1 MTKYIKFGII
11 AVCAFLFAGC
21 VAGDFF
27 DPSPEAIVM
36 TGTDENPMIRFAV
49 EDDAATYPVT
59 VSATGPVSE
68 DVKVSLKIDNSLVE
82 KYNQQYKTSYYALPD
97 NATALDKSEV
107 VIKKGNTASEAS
119 LFRLVS
125 KDAFEDGRIYMVP
138 VTITAVKGGG
148 IDVIETSRTL
158 YIRLST
164 IMEFTAL
171 DISNY
176 NMYSNFIFDDSKAM
190 ELPTYT
196 YEIKC
201 MIDQYHPGSE
211 PISRLCTWTSK
222 NESRQ
227 MMLRFGENG
236 QDINS
241 LQVVSPG
248 GSFISKT
255 RFETGNWYTLSL
267 AFDGTSLKFYVNGV
281 LDNEL
286 VADCSNTFQR
296 FEIGMSYG
304 TGYARNQRF
313 LGRIAEVRVWDRAL
327 STGEIQLGL
336 CAVDATTAEGLKAY
350 WRMNEGEG
358 HIFHDATG
366 NGYDIDWSKTVR
378 DRNSNDDGY
387 DKNADGTPVIYDY
400 AAEVEAAW
408 VFDDKNKCLN

>member
-1 MTKYIKFGII
+1 MIKYIKFGVI
-11 AVCAFLFAGC
+11 AACAFLFAGC

-36 TGTDENPMIRFAV
+36 TGTDMNPMIKFAV

-68 DVKVSLKIDNSLVE
+68 DVKISLKIDNSLVE
-82 KYNQQYKTSYYALPD
+82 KYNKQYRTSYYALPD
-97 NATALDKSEV
+97 NATALDKKEV
-107 VIKKGNTASEAS
+107 VIEKGATSSEAS
-119 LFRLVS
+119 LFRIVS
-125 KDAFEDGRIYMVP
+125 KDAFEDGRIYIVP
-138 VTITAVKGGG
+138 VTITAVNGGG
-148 IDVIETSRTL
+148 LDVLEASRTL

-164 IMEFTAL
+164 IMDFTAL

-176 NMYSNFIFDDSKAM
+176 AMYSNYIFDDSKAL

-201 MIDQYHPGSE
+201 MINQYHPGSE
-211 PISRLCTWTSK
+211 PISRLCSWTAK
-222 NESRQ
+222 DESRS

-241 LQVVSPG
+241 LQIVSPG
-248 GSFISKT
+248 GNIISKT

-267 AFDGTSLKFYVNGV
+267 AFDGSVLRFYVNGV
-281 LDNEL
+281 LDSEL
-286 VADCSNTFQR
+286 VADCSNVFQR
-296 FEIGMSYG
+296 FELGMSWG
-304 TGYARNQRF
+304 GGYPQKQRF
-313 LGRIAEVRVWDRAL
+313 LGRVAEIRVWDRAL
-327 STGEIQLGL
+327 SIGEIQLGL

-358 HIFHDATG
+358 HIFHDSTG
-366 NGYDIDWSKTVR
+366 NGYDMDWSQTVR
-378 DRNSNDDGY
+378 DNKENGVLNSFDNSSY
-387 DKNADGTPVIYDY
+387 
-400 AAEVEAAW
+400 VEAGW

>member
-1 MTKYIKFGII
+1 MMKYIKFGII
-11 AVCAFLFAGC
+11 AACAFLFAGC

-36 TGTDENPMIRFAV
+36 TGTDENPMIKFAV
-49 EDDAATYPVT
+49 EDDAASYPVT

-68 DVKVSLKIDNSLVE
+68 DVKITLRIDNSLVE

-97 NATALDKSEV
+97 NATTLEKSEV
-107 VIKKGNTASEAS
+107 VISKGNTSSETS

-138 VTITAVKGGG
+138 VTITEVKGGG
-148 IDVIETSRTL
+148 LDVVEASRTL

-171 DISNY
+171 DISDY
-176 NMYSNFIFDDSKAM
+176 NVNSNFIFDDSKAI

-201 MIDQYHPGSE
+201 YINEWHTTPEQ
-211 PISRLCTWTSK
+211 ISRLCQWTSK
-222 NESRQ
+222 TESRS

-241 LQVVSPG
+241 LQIVSPG
-248 GSFISKT
+248 GNLISKT
-255 RFETGNWYTLSL
+255 RFETGNWYMLTL
-267 AFDGTSLKFYVNGV
+267 AFDGSTLRFYVNGV
-281 LDNEL
+281 LDGEL

-296 FEIGMSYG
+296 FELGMSWESYP
-304 TGYARNQRF
+304 NKQRF
-313 LGRIAEVRVWDRAL
+313 LGRVAEVRVWDRAL
-327 STGEIQLGL
+327 SVGEIQLGL
-336 CAVDATTAEGLKAY
+336 CAVDAASAEGLKAY

-366 NGYDIDWSKTVR
+366 NGYDMDWSQSVR
-378 DRNSNDDGY
+378 DFGDGSLSP
-387 DKNADGTPVIYDY
+387 TPD
-400 AAEVEAAW
+400 AASVVEAGW
-408 VFDDKNKCLN
+408 VFDEKNKCLN

>member
-1 MTKYIKFGII
+1 MMKYIKFGII
-11 AVCAFLFAGC
+11 AACAFLFAGC

-36 TGTDENPMIRFAV
+36 TGTDENPMIKFAV
-49 EDDAATYPVT
+49 EDDAAAYPVT

-68 DVKVSLKIDNSLVE
+68 DVKISLRIDNSLVE

-97 NATALDKSEV
+97 NATRLEKNEV
-107 VIKKGNTASEAS
+107 VISKGNTSSEAS

-138 VTITAVKGGG
+138 VTITEVKGGG
-148 IDVIETSRTL
+148 LDVVEASRTL

-171 DISNY
+171 EIADY
-176 NMYSNFIFDDSKAM
+176 NMYSNFIFDDSKAI

-201 MIDQYHPGSE
+201 YINEWHTRPEQ
-211 PISRLCTWTSK
+211 ISRLCQWTSK
-222 NESRQ
+222 TESRS

-241 LQVVSPG
+241 LQIVSPG
-248 GSFISKT
+248 GNLISKT

-267 AFDGTSLKFYVNGV
+267 TFDGSTLRFYVNGV
-281 LDNEL
+281 LDGEL

-296 FEIGMSYG
+296 FELGMSWESYPAKQ
-304 TGYARNQRF
+304 YFN
-313 LGRIAEVRVWDRAL
+313 GRVAEIRVWDRAL
-327 STGEIQLGL
+327 SIGEIQLGL
-336 CAVDATTAEGLKAY
+336 CAVDAASAEGLKAY

-366 NGYDIDWSKTVR
+366 NGYDMDWSKTVR
-378 DRNSNDDGY
+378 DNTGNGTLNEFDNSSY
-387 DKNADGTPVIYDY
+387 
-400 AAEVEAAW
+400 VEAGW
-408 VFDDKNKCLN
+408 VFDEKNKCLN

>member
-1 MTKYIKFGII
+1 MIKYIKFGVI
-11 AVCAFLFAGC
+11 AACAFLFAGC

-36 TGTDENPMIRFAV
+36 TGTDMNPMIKFAV
-49 EDDAATYPVT
+49 EDDAASYPVT

-68 DVKVSLKIDNSLVE
+68 DVKISLKIDNSLVE
-82 KYNQQYKTSYYALPD
+82 NYNKQYRTSYYALPD
-97 NATALDKSEV
+97 NATALDKKEV
-107 VIKKGNTASEAS
+107 VIEKGATSSEAS
-119 LFRLVS
+119 LFRIVS
-125 KDAFEDGRIYMVP
+125 RDAFEDGRIYIVP
-138 VTITAVKGGG
+138 VTITAVNGGG
-148 IDVIETSRTL
+148 LDVLEASRTL

-164 IMEFTAL
+164 IMDFTAL

-176 NMYSNFIFDDSKAM
+176 RMYSNYIFDDSKKI

-211 PISRLCTWTSK
+211 PISRLCSWTAK
-222 NESRQ
+222 DESRS

-241 LQVVSPG
+241 LQIVSPG
-248 GSFISKT
+248 GNIISKT

-267 AFDGTSLKFYVNGV
+267 AFDGSVLRFYVNGV
-281 LDNEL
+281 LDSEL
-286 VADCSNTFQR
+286 VADCSNVFQR
-296 FEIGMSYG
+296 FELGMSWG
-304 TGYARNQRF
+304 GGYPQKQRF

-327 STGEIQLGL
+327 SIGEIQLGL

-350 WRMNEGEG
+350 WRMNDGEG

-366 NGYDIDWSKTVR
+366 NGYDMDWSVTSR
-378 DRNSNDDGY
+378 DSNEDGPLE
-387 DKNADGTPVIYDY
+387 DYDY
-400 AAEVEAAW
+400 SSYAEQAW

>member
-1 MTKYIKFGII
+1 MIKYIKFGVI
-11 AVCAFLFAGC
+11 AACAFLFAGC

-36 TGTDENPMIRFAV
+36 TGTDMNPMIKFAV

-68 DVKVSLKIDNSLVE
+68 DVKISLKIDNSLVE
-82 KYNQQYKTSYYALPD
+82 KYNQQYRTSYYALPD
-97 NATALDKSEV
+97 NATSLAKKEV
-107 VIKKGNTASEAS
+107 VIKKGATSSEAS
-119 LFRLVS
+119 LFSIVS
-125 KDAFEDGRIYMVP
+125 RDAFEDGRIYIVP

-148 IDVIETSRTL
+148 LDVVEASRTL

-176 NMYSNFIFDDSKAM
+176 RMYSNFIFDDSKKL

-211 PISRLCTWTSK
+211 PISRLCSWTAK
-222 NESRQ
+222 DESRS

-241 LQVVSPG
+241 LQIVSPG
-248 GSFISKT
+248 GNIISKT

-267 AFDGTSLKFYVNGV
+267 AFDGSTLRFYVNGV
-281 LDNEL
+281 LDSEL

-296 FEIGMSYG
+296 FELGMSWG
-304 TGYARNQRF
+304 GGYPQKQRF

-327 STGEIQLGL
+327 SIGEIQLGL
-336 CAVDATTAEGLKAY
+336 CAVDASTAEGLKAY
-350 WRMNEGEG
+350 WRMNEGTG
-358 HIFHDATG
+358 YVFHDATG
-366 NGYDIDWSKTVR
+366 NGYDMNWKTTSR
-378 DRNSNDDGY
+378 DSNEDGPLE
-387 DKNADGTPVIYDY
+387 DYDY
-400 AAEVEAAW
+400 SSYAEQAW

>member
-11 AVCAFLFAGC
+11 AVCSFLFAGC

-36 TGTDENPMIRFAV
+36 TGTDENPMIKFAV
-49 EDDAATYPVT
+49 EDEAAAYPVT

-68 DVKVSLKIDNSLVE
+68 DVTVTLKIDNSLVE

-97 NATALDKSEV
+97 NATSLEKNEV
-107 VIKKGNTASEAS
+107 TITKGNTSSEAT

-125 KDAFEDGRIYMVP
+125 KDAFEDGRIYIVP
-138 VTITAVKGGG
+138 VTITSTKGGG
-148 IDVIETSRTL
+148 LEVLESSRTL

-164 IMEFTAL
+164 IMDFTAL
-171 DISNY
+171 SIADY
-176 NMYSNFIFDDSKAM
+176 NMYSNFIFDDSKAI

-201 MIDQYHPGSE
+201 YINEWHTRPEQ
-211 PISRLCTWTSK
+211 ISRLCSWTAK
-222 NESRQ
+222 DESRS

-241 LQVVSPG
+241 LQIVSPG
-248 GSFISKT
+248 GNIISKT

-267 AFDGTSLKFYVNGV
+267 AFDGTALKFYVNGV
-281 LDNEL
+281 LDSEL

-296 FEIGMSYG
+296 FELGMSWESYPAKQ
-304 TGYARNQRF
+304 YFN
-313 LGRIAEVRVWDRAL
+313 GRVAEIRVWDRAL
-327 STGEIQLGL
+327 SIGEIQLGL
-336 CAVDATTAEGLKAY
+336 CAVDANTAEGLRAY
-350 WRMNEGEG
+350 WRMNDGEG

-366 NGYDIDWSKTVR
+366 NGYDMDWSKTVR
-378 DRNSNDDGY
+378 DNTGNGTLNST
-387 DKNADGTPVIYDY
+387 AD
-400 AAEVEAAW
+400 AASVVEAGW
-408 VFDDKNKCLN
+408 VYDEKNKCLN

>member
-1 MTKYIKFGII
+1 MIKYIKFGVI
-11 AVCAFLFAGC
+11 AACAFLFAGC

-36 TGTDENPMIRFAV
+36 TGTDMNPMIKFAV

-68 DVKVSLKIDNSLVE
+68 DVKISLKIDNSLVE
-82 KYNQQYKTSYYALPD
+82 KYNKQYRTSYYALPD
-97 NATALDKSEV
+97 NATALDKKEV
-107 VIKKGNTASEAS
+107 VIEKGATSSEAS
-119 LFRLVS
+119 LFRIVS
-125 KDAFEDGRIYMVP
+125 KDAFEDGRIYIVP
-138 VTITAVKGGG
+138 VTITAVNGGG
-148 IDVIETSRTL
+148 LDVLEASRTL

-164 IMEFTAL
+164 IMDFTAL

-176 NMYSNFIFDDSKAM
+176 RMYSNYIFDDSKKI

-211 PISRLCTWTSK
+211 PISRLCSWTAK
-222 NESRQ
+222 DESRS

-241 LQVVSPG
+241 LQIVSPG
-248 GSFISKT
+248 GNIISKT

-267 AFDGTSLKFYVNGV
+267 AFDGSVLRFYVNGV
-281 LDNEL
+281 LDSEL
-286 VADCSNTFQR
+286 VADCSNVFQR
-296 FEIGMSYG
+296 FELGMSWG
-304 TGYARNQRF
+304 GGYPQKQRF

-327 STGEIQLGL
+327 SIGEIQLGL

-350 WRMNEGEG
+350 WRMNDGEG

-366 NGYDIDWSKTVR
+366 NGYDMDWSVTSR
-378 DRNSNDDGY
+378 DSNEDGPLE
-387 DKNADGTPVIYDY
+387 DYDY
-400 AAEVEAAW
+400 SSYAEQAW

>member
-1 MTKYIKFGII
+1 MIKYIKFGVI
-11 AVCAFLFAGC
+11 AACAFLFAGC

-36 TGTDENPMIRFAV
+36 TGTDMNPMIKFAV

-68 DVKVSLKIDNSLVE
+68 DVKISLKIDNSLVE
-82 KYNQQYKTSYYALPD
+82 NYNKQYRTSYYALPD
-97 NATALDKSEV
+97 NATALDKKEV
-107 VIKKGNTASEAS
+107 VIEKGATSSEAS
-119 LFRLVS
+119 LFRIVS
-125 KDAFEDGRIYMVP
+125 RDAFEDGRIYIVP
-138 VTITAVKGGG
+138 VTITAVNGGG
-148 IDVIETSRTL
+148 LDVLEASRTL

-164 IMEFTAL
+164 IMDFTAL

-176 NMYSNFIFDDSKAM
+176 RMYSNYIFDDSKKI

-211 PISRLCTWTSK
+211 PISRLCSWTAK
-222 NESRQ
+222 DESRS

-241 LQVVSPG
+241 LQIVSPG
-248 GSFISKT
+248 GNIISKT

-267 AFDGTSLKFYVNGV
+267 AFDGSVLRFYVNGV
-281 LDNEL
+281 LDSEL
-286 VADCSNTFQR
+286 VADCSNVFQR
-296 FEIGMSYG
+296 FELGMSWG
-304 TGYARNQRF
+304 GGYPQKQRF

-327 STGEIQLGL
+327 SIGEIQLGL

-350 WRMNEGEG
+350 WRMNDGEG

-366 NGYDIDWSKTVR
+366 NGYDMDWSVTSR
-378 DRNSNDDGY
+378 DSNEDGPLE
-387 DKNADGTPVIYDY
+387 DYDY
-400 AAEVEAAW
+400 SSYAEQAW